1 MEWRGKKDPREG
13 REVEGAGLLVGGHLG
28 KEGVLLPSG
37 QKDEMGVEKKFFQ
50 PQTPNTSLFGHLQL
64 RGVR

>member
-1 MEWRGKKDPREG
+1 MTRETGRTFLGWKARGGSDGVERKKDPREG

-37 QKDEMGVEKKFFQ
+37 QKDEWG
-50 PQTPNTSLFGHLQL
+50 
-64 RGVR
+64 